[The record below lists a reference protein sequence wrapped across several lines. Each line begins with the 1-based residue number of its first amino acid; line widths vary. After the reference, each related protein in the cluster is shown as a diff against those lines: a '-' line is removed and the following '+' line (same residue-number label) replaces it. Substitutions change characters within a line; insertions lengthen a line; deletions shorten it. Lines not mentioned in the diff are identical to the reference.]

1 MDLDRVKDQ
10 PVANDPWRTC
20 SHRREFDVVIALSLI
35 FFRAARLNLC
45 AIRDGYDNITRLDAD
60 EWRAFYPGEDISA
73 GHDILDFGSWD
84 TNGHYE
90 PPEQDWSEN
99 FLSARAPR

>member
-1 MDLDRVKDQ
+1 M
-10 PVANDPWRTC
+10 AIAHFF
-20 SHRREFDVVIALSLI
+20 SRRAVEP
-35 FFRAARLNLC
+35 R

-84 TNGHYE
+84 TNGH
-90 PPEQDWSEN
+90 
-99 FLSARAPR
+99 

>member
-1 MDLDRVKDQ
+1 MNGPKTFTANGNWGTLVCDAVTGNVVRYDRGGDWEK
-10 PVANDPWRTC
+10 PG
-20 SHRREFDVVIALSLI
+20 
-35 FFRAARLNLC
+35 
-45 AIRDGYDNITRLDAD
+45 DGYDNITRLDAD

-90 PPEQDWSEN
+90 PAEQDW
-99 FLSARAPR
+99 R